1 MGQEY
6 SGDRCRCMIRNYLV
20 LIYDWLANVQ
30 KQSILMSDWLMFQN
44 YSVLISGWP
53 LHSTSTYRLENT
65 LIFSLIGSHMSRM
78 NSRLSLIG
86 WRILLLT
93 LIGCCVFRN
102 YTAAVMT
109 QLTDVEGELNGFVT
123 YDRRKIKVDL
133 AQLAALNKKLL
144 T

>member
-1 MGQEY
+1 
-6 SGDRCRCMIRNYLV
+6 
-20 LIYDWLANVQ
+20 
-30 KQSILMSDWLMFQN
+30 
-44 YSVLISGWP
+44 
-53 LHSTSTYRLENT
+53 
-65 LIFSLIGSHMSRM
+65 MSRM
-78 NSRLSLIG
+78 ISRLSLIG

-93 LIGCCVFRN
+93 LIGCRVFRN

>member
-1 MGQEY
+1 
-6 SGDRCRCMIRNYLV
+6 
-20 LIYDWLANVQ
+20 
-30 KQSILMSDWLMFQN
+30 
-44 YSVLISGWP
+44 
-53 LHSTSTYRLENT
+53 
-65 LIFSLIGSHMSRM
+65 MSRM
-78 NSRLSLIG
+78 NLRLSLIG
-86 WRILLLT
+86 WRILLLI
-93 LIGCCVFRN
+93 LIGRRVFRN

>member
-1 MGQEY
+1 
-6 SGDRCRCMIRNYLV
+6 
-20 LIYDWLANVQ
+20 
-30 KQSILMSDWLMFQN
+30 
-44 YSVLISGWP
+44 
-53 LHSTSTYRLENT
+53 
-65 LIFSLIGSHMSRM
+65 M

-86 WRILLLT
+86 WRILLLI
-93 LIGCCVFRN
+93 LIGCRVFRN

-144 T
+144 P

>member
-1 MGQEY
+1 
-6 SGDRCRCMIRNYLV
+6 
-20 LIYDWLANVQ
+20 
-30 KQSILMSDWLMFQN
+30 
-44 YSVLISGWP
+44 
-53 LHSTSTYRLENT
+53 
-65 LIFSLIGSHMSRM
+65 MSRL

-86 WRILLLT
+86 WRILLLI
-93 LIGCCVFRN
+93 LIGCRVFRN

>member
-1 MGQEY
+1 MY
-6 SGDRCRCMIRNYLV
+6 
-20 LIYDWLANVQ
+20 
-30 KQSILMSDWLMFQN
+30 
-44 YSVLISGWP
+44 
-53 LHSTSTYRLENT
+53 
-65 LIFSLIGSHMSRM
+65 RM

-86 WRILLLT
+86 WRILLLI
-93 LIGCCVFRN
+93 LIGCRVFRN

-144 T
+144 P